1 MNTHKEKTFYWLY
14 ASGKSEEKQVV
25 LYEHANS
32 RSVDEPKSFLESFSG
47 FLHTDGYT
55 EFFHWCESFAY
66 LPKSQL
72 GKAVQYAVNHKDG
85 LQIVLLDGRLELSNN
100 RAERAIK
107 ELVIGR
113 KNWLFSKSLK
123 GARSNGIILS
133 IIQTAVA
140 NGLNIRKYLNHLFTE
155 IPNIKGE
162 KC

>member
-1 MNTHKEKTFYWLY
+1 ML
-14 ASGKSEEKQVV
+14 QPVM
-25 LYEHANS
+25 
-32 RSVDEPKSFLESFSG
+32 
-47 FLHTDGYT
+47 T
-55 EFFHWCESFAY
+55 EFFNWCESFAS

-72 GKAVQYAVNHKDG
+72 GKAVRYAVKHKEG
-85 LQIVLLDGRLELSNN
+85 LQLVLFDGRLELSNN

-123 GARSNGIILS
+123 GTRSAGIILS

-155 IPNIKGE
+155 IPNLSSMTPEVLRAYLPWNQQIQEICK
-162 KC
+162 

>member
-1 MNTHKEKTFYWLY
+1 FRIERTFNKLSAEERFVARKETL
-14 ASGKSEEKQVV
+14 QPVM
-25 LYEHANS
+25 
-32 RSVDEPKSFLESFSG
+32 
-47 FLHTDGYT
+47 T

-155 IPNIKGE
+155 IPNLSSMTPEALRAYLPWNQQIQEICK
-162 KC
+162 